1 MKHLWLG
8 IFAAVMLLPATALR
22 AQDNQDEKTD
32 PPAKK
37 ADSGDEAAATPAE
50 QYKALVAEY
59 QTGYQKWLTEA
70 RAASLEGKAV
80 DMTSRPNP
88 QAFAGKFLALAEEN
102 AGEPVAADALFWIA
116 SNVRSGPEAKKAIAV
131 LFEKYPDSKHIG
143 PACAMLGNNLSK
155 TSADALQNV
164 IKTHPNTEVQGQACY
179 ALAGMYK
186 RLLSL
191 APMLEDEERAK
202 QIASFY
208 GDDFIPFV
216 KSKDVDETNAEIE
229 ALFETISSKYADVKS
244 RRGTLG
250 ELAKRELFE
259 LRNLS
264 VGCDVP
270 DIVAEDVDG
279 TEFKLSDY
287 RGKVVLLD
295 FWGDW

>member
-8 IFAAVMLLPATALR
+8 VFAAVMLLPATALR

-32 PPAKK
+32 PPAAK
-37 ADSGDEAAATPAE
+37 ADSGDEASVTPAE

-59 QTGYQKWLTEA
+59 QSAYQKWLSEA
-70 RAASLEGKAV
+70 QAASREGKAV

-88 QAFAGKFLALAEEN
+88 QTFAAKFMALADKN
-102 AGEPVAADALFWIA
+102 PDEPVAADALFWIA
-116 SNVRSGPEAKKAIAV
+116 SNVRRGPEAEKAIAA
-131 LFEKYPDSKHIG
+131 LFEKHPESEHIG
-143 PACAMLGNNLSK
+143 PACALLSSNPSK
-155 TSADALQNV
+155 ATEDTLQKV
-164 IKTHPNTEVQGQACY
+164 MKTHPDTDVQGQACY

-186 RLLSL
+186 SLLSL
-191 APMLEDEERAK
+191 LPMLEDEQRAK

-208 GDDFIPFV
+208 GDDFITFV
-216 KSKDVDETNAEIE
+216 KSRDVDKTNADVEQ
-229 ALFETISSKYADVKS
+229 LFETISAKYANVNS
-244 RRGTLG
+244 RRGLLG

-259 LRNLS
+259 IRNLS

-270 DIVAEDVDG
+270 DIVAEDIDG